1 MRFLAEFLPPRA
13 VVVSIAAWFGILK
26 VRLATVA
33 GVALVVLAGAGGA
46 SATNT
51 GRITVCPSGCDYAT
65 IQDAVNA
72 APRRAIIIVAAGTYA
87 GFSIPGTNSALTN
100 LTLLGAG
107 AENTTISG
115 TETPDGSP
123 VVANLGVSV
132 RIRGVT
138 ISGDRVDGGSGILN
152 NGTLTLTNSTVR
164 ANQTSGISNAG
175 TLTLKGSTVSGNSA
189 GLGGGGGIINAGTV
203 TLNDSTVSGNDG
215 GGAGGGIINVG
226 RLAVKDSDVTNNHA
240 GLGGGI
246 YNGGSL
252 AVKKSDVSNN
262 TAGEGGG
269 IYNDN
274 GGMLALK
281 KSMVSNNG
289 ANEGGGIYD
298 VDNGEVILATSAITG
313 NTPDNCYPP
322 GSVAGCSG

>member
-13 VVVSIAAWFGILK
+13 VVVSIAGWFGILK
-26 VRLATVA
+26 LRLATVA

-87 GFSIPGTNSALTN
+87 GFSLPGTNSALTN

-115 TETPDGSP
+115 SETPDGSP

-138 ISGDRVDGGSGILN
+138 IGNTYAVVGGSGILN
-152 NGTLTLTNSTVR
+152 NGTLTLTNSTVSGNG
-164 ANQTSGISNAG
+164 ASGISNAG
-175 TLTLKGSTVSGNSA
+175 TLTLKGSTVSDNETR
-189 GLGGGGGIINAGTV
+189 GGDCGGGIAN
-203 TLNDSTVSGNDG
+203 SGNRG
-215 GGAGGGIINVG
+215 QWLAARANPAPAG
-226 RLAVKDSDVTNNHA
+226 RRA
-240 GLGGGI
+240 GSSKARST
-246 YNGGSL
+246 GS
-252 AVKKSDVSNN
+252 
-262 TAGEGGG
+262 
-269 IYNDN
+269 
-274 GGMLALK
+274 
-281 KSMVSNNG
+281 
-289 ANEGGGIYD
+289 
-298 VDNGEVILATSAITG
+298 
-313 NTPDNCYPP
+313 
-322 GSVAGCSG
+322 